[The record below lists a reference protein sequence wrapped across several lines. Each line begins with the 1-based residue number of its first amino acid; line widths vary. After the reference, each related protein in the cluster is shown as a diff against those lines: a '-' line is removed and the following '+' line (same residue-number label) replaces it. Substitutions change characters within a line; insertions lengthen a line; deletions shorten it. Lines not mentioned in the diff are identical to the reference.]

1 MFSDRAIR
9 YAKANL
15 ILPDPLPLAG
25 EKIPKANG
33 VRYVSKIDSR
43 ELILQAQKEL
53 GGEELKISTL
63 AALCGLRKREINT
76 LLWRQIDFSAGQ
88 ICIEPTEY
96 FSPKSEDSIG
106 TVDLDNELVSILQ
119 GWKAESKGQFV
130 VAPQQEPQR
139 VEARSNYRC
148 TLHFTT
154 LYDWLRKQGVSAR
167 KPLHELRKELGAI
180 LASEQGIFAAQS
192 VLRHAQISTT
202 AAYYTDRKRRI
213 TAGLGTLLAVPPSA
227 H

>member
-1 MFSDRAIR
+1 M
-9 YAKANL
+9 
-15 ILPDPLPLAG
+15 
-25 EKIPKANG
+25 
-33 VRYVSKIDSR
+33 RYVSKIDSR

-53 GGEELKISTL
+53 SGDEFKIFIL
-63 AALCGLRKREINT
+63 AALCGLRKREIDT

-88 ICIEPTEY
+88 LHIEPTEY

-106 TVDLDNELVSILQ
+106 TVDLDNELVSMLR
-119 GWKAESKGQFV
+119 GWRAQSKGPFV
-130 VAPQQEPQR
+130 VASQQEPQR
-139 VEARSNYRC
+139 VQARSNYRC
-148 TLHFTT
+148 APHFSS
-154 LYDWLRKQGVSAR
+154 LYGWLRKHGVTAR

-213 TAGLGTLLAVPPSA
+213 TAGLGTLLAESSPKVIEGQFSQQSEPPKGKIA